1 MSLHAHLAR
10 TFPYLERKYL
20 ILTSGAGGWLHG
32 ERDADQV
39 ECLAQDLGRRGQDR
53 ADALTAQADA
63 IAVRVARSASNVRKL
78 CTGRGS
84 PCAGSAH
91 LQAALC
97 VQPGTVWRGHGGTAL
112 RLEPDRIVTIE
123 Q

>member
-1 MSLHAHLAR
+1 MLAAGYTVSVTPIRSSAWRR
-10 TFPYLERKYL
+10 TLV
-20 ILTSGAGGWLHG
+20 G
-32 ERDADQV
+32 EV
-39 ECLAQDLGRRGQDR
+39 R